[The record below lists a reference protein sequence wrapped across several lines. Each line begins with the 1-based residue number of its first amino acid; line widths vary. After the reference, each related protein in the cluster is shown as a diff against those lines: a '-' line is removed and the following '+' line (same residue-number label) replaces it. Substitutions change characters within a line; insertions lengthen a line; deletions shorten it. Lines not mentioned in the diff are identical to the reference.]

1 MLVQVPKPGRS
12 ILGEERFWIY
22 LSLLEML
29 TCQELIVNS
38 F

>member
-1 MLVQVPKPGRS
+1 MLVQVPKPDGS
-12 ILGEERFWIY
+12 ILRKDTFWIY
-22 LSLLEML
+22 LGSLEML